1 MLFVVWSL
9 LLGCVAPKVSDSGM
23 GAGSDGS
30 EPVSGGCAVVETRT
44 VSFDED
50 VGGYTAADVVGVVL
64 GTHSKT
70 LTWSSGATTGLTLSL
85 TGATEAVF
93 VDEEVPA
100 TGGPTI
106 EIACTDT
113 LQIAMDMQVVT
124 VDGQLNFEAP
134 VVMVSSAAEWHEV
147 SVSLDRPD
155 VLFQASDWVTEPY
168 DSLTSSLSAA
178 WLDGVLSGSISA
190 VAETTSGS
198 GSEGVVSA
206 SLVEIAVF

>member
-30 EPVSGGCAVVETRT
+30 ESVSGGCAVVETRT

-124 VDGQLNFEAP
+124 VDGQLNSKPPWSWSPARRSGMKFP
-134 VVMVSSAAEWHEV
+134 CRST
-147 SVSLDRPD
+147 DP
-155 VLFQASDWVTEPY
+155 
-168 DSLTSSLSAA
+168 TSSFRRAT
-178 WLDGVLSGSISA
+178 GSRSP
-190 VAETTSGS
+190 TTH
-198 GSEGVVSA
+198 
-206 SLVEIAVF
+206 